1 MQSVLALHHEPVVP
15 LPATTVVVVLA
26 LTVELV
32 VVVVVVVVV
41 EFWAETAEKRQAA
54 RARAMSLF
62 I

>member
-32 VVVVVVVVV
+32 VVVVVV

>member
-32 VVVVVVVVV
+32 VVVVVVV